1 MNYILSFDIGGTGV
15 KYGVVTSEGELVF
28 QDKFATPKP
37 SPSQGKKLLDT
48 MIHYADELTQK
59 YEISAIGISTHGV
72 VDFNKGSVI
81 LSSHH
86 LPGLKDLPIK
96 KTLKDRYGVL
106 VTVDN
111 DVNSAAIGELW
122 QGSAKQYK
130 NFIFIALG
138 TSIGGAVIVNRHLVR
153 GRNFCGGEI
162 GYLITNEKDKKPQ
175 FMPGAWE
182 SYASASVLTKRY
194 LKAKKNTKLRPE
206 DFQND
211 LANGDAQTVELFDRF
226 VFSLTSGIISLA
238 HTLDPDAFI
247 LGGAIVGMDQ
257 LLFDPV
263 IKSYQS
269 RVLTTCAN
277 TPIMAAKLG
286 NTAGMIGAAYTAYR
300 RIK

>member
-1 MNYILSFDIGGTGV
+1 MKYILSFDIGGTGV
-15 KYGVVTSEGELVF
+15 KYGVVTSEGELIY
-28 QDKFATPKP
+28 QHKFSTPKP
-37 SPSQGKKLLDT
+37 SETQGKKLLDL
-48 MIHYADELTQK
+48 MLSCADELTKK
-59 YEISAIGISTHGV
+59 YEISAIGVSTHGV
-72 VDFNKGSVI
+72 VDFNKGIVT

-86 LPGLKDLPIK
+86 LPGLKNLPIK
-96 KTLKDRYGVL
+96 KTLKNRYGVL

-162 GYLITNEKDKKPQ
+162 GYLITNEKDKKPK

-194 LKAKKNTKLRPE
+194 LKAKKNTKLSPD
-206 DFQND
+206 DFQID
-211 LANGDAQTVELFDRF
+211 LANGDAQTIELFERF
-226 VFSLTSGIISLA
+226 VFSLTSGMISLA

-247 LGGAIVGMDQ
+247 LGGAIVGMNQ
-257 LLFDPV
+257 QLFDPV
-263 IKSYQS
+263 IKSYKS
-269 RVLTTCAN
+269 RSLSACAD
-277 TPIMAAKLG
+277 TPIMGAELG
-286 NTAGMIGAAYTAYR
+286 NTAGMIG
-300 RIK
+300 